1 MKLELDSLR
10 KAVESL
16 ERTLNVANDRNFITE
31 LNPDQIDA
39 IKAGV
44 IQNFE
49 VTYELCWKYIQR
61 WLRHNISAEDAD
73 YPRTRKEFFRMAA
86 RYGLIDDPLAWF
98 TYGDARN
105 ISSHI
110 YDEQKA
116 ESVYETA
123 LRFITDAKFLLE
135 RLEER
140 ND

>member
-1 MKLELDSLR
+1 MKLELTSLR

-16 ERTLNVANDRNFITE
+16 ERTSGVANDRAFIAQ

-49 VTYELCWKYIQR
+49 VAYEPCWKYIQR
-61 WLRHNISAEDAD
+61 WLRQNISPADAEC
-73 YPRTRKEFFRMAA
+73 PRTRKEFFRMAA
-86 RYGLIDDPLAWF
+86 HYGLVDDPLAWF

-105 ISSHI
+105 LISHI

-116 ESVYETA
+116 ETVYETA
-123 LRFITDAKFLLE
+123 LRFITDAKSLPE

-140 ND
+140 NG

>member
-1 MKLELDSLR
+1 MKLELTSLR

-16 ERTLNVANDRNFITE
+16 ERTLNVANDRDFMAA
-31 LNPDQIDA
+31 LNSDQIDA

-49 VTYELCWKYIQR
+49 VAYELCWKYIQR
-61 WLRHNISAEDAD
+61 WLRQNISPADAE
-73 YPRTRKEFFRMAA
+73 YLRTRKEFFRMAA

-105 ISSHI
+105 LSSHI

-116 ESVYETA
+116 ETVYETA

-135 RLEER
+135 HLEER

>member
-1 MKLELDSLR
+1 MKLELTSLR

-16 ERTLNVANDRNFITE
+16 ERTLNVANDRDFIAE

-49 VTYELCWKYIQR
+49 VAYELCWKYIQR
-61 WLRHNISAEDAD
+61 WLRQNISPADAE

-105 ISSHI
+105 LSSHI

-116 ESVYETA
+116 ETVYQTA

>member
-1 MKLELDSLR
+1 MKLELTSLR

-16 ERTLNVANDRNFITE
+16 ERTLNVANDRDFIAQ
-31 LNPDQIDA
+31 LNPDQIDV

-49 VTYELCWKYIQR
+49 VAYELCWKYIQR
-61 WLRHNISAEDAD
+61 WLRHNISAEDAK

-105 ISSHI
+105 LSSHI

-116 ESVYETA
+116 KSVYETA
-123 LRFITDAKFLLE
+123 LCFITDAKFLLE
-135 RLEER
+135 RLQER